1 MGENELS
8 IAASYYELFRSGA
21 VKQAHDDETSKEV
34 GPETQSSNGFWA
46 EDEWGEED
54 EAHARNILATNRE
67 KCIVPSW
74 ESNSKEDA
82 DSEAWNQFYR
92 DHGTRFFKDRHYLE
106 KAYPDEFAPGPTQKV
121 NKTFVEIGCGVG
133 NALLPLFD
141 DDSNQWQV
149 LHGLDLSRV
158 AIELL
163 RKDERFVGYN
173 NQQEAPSAAAFAHVC
188 DISAE
193 LPPSCVGVSDVTTL
207 IFCLSAVDPDA
218 MKQAALNV
226 VSSLRPGGVLVF
238 RDYGRYDEA
247 QMKLGVS
254 RNKQLKDNFYRKH
267 DGTKC
272 YYFTLEELED
282 LFCKQAGLEV
292 LDLKYLRRMVRNNA
306 TGETRRRVWASGR
319 FVKPA

>member
-8 IAASYYELFRSGA
+8 IAASYYKLFRSGA
-21 VKQAHDDETSKEV
+21 VKQAHGDETSQEMR
-34 GPETQSSNGFWA
+34 PETQSSNGFWA

-54 EAHARNILATNRE
+54 EAHAQKTLETNRE
-67 KCIVPSW
+67 KCTVPTW
-74 ESNSKEDA
+74 ESNAREDA

-106 KAYPDEFAPGPTQKV
+106 KAYPDEFSPSPTQKI

-133 NALLPLFD
+133 NALLPLFE

-149 LHGLDLSRV
+149 LHGLDLSHV

-163 RKDERFVGYN
+163 RKDTRFVEYN
-173 NQQEAPSAAAFAHVC
+173 NQQEDPSAAAFAHVC

-218 MKQAALNV
+218 MEQAARNV
-226 VSSLRPGGVLVF
+226 ASSLRPGGVLVF
-238 RDYGRYDEA
+238 RDYGRYDQA

-272 YYFTLEELED
+272 YYFTLEELER
-282 LFCKQAGLEV
+282 LFTQAGLEV
-292 LDLKYLRRMVRNNA
+292 LDLKYLRRVVRNNA
-306 TGETRRRVWASGR
+306 TGETRRRVWVSGR